1 MDKNIHLVASHS
13 FIDYNEGKERTSVQC
28 SICGVSFR
36 RRLTLEQHIETVHEQ
51 KQYQCETCFE
61 FFKSKYTLKLHIEFE
76 HEGKEMLECPT
87 CNKQFKAKKSL
98 EKHISFVH
106 QKESQTTYLC
116 PGHIVPK
123 VLFAHP

>member
-1 MDKNIHLVASHS
+1 MQDLEKKHVFTSYS
-13 FIDYNEGKERTSVQC
+13 FTNFNKGKEKTSVQC

-61 FFKSKYTLKLHIEFE
+61 FLKSKYTLKLHIEFN

-87 CNKQFKAKKSL
+87 
-98 EKHISFVH
+98 
-106 QKESQTTYLC
+106 
-116 PGHIVPK
+116 
-123 VLFAHP
+123 